1 MLNDPKDASEH
12 CPGLES
18 KEAGKASACEG
29 CPNQK
34 VCATGETRKP
44 DPDIPLIKEALSK
57 VKNKIIILSGKGG
70 VGKSTLTTNLALAL
84 AQDEC
89 IDVGVFDIDLC
100 GPSIPRMLG
109 IMNEESHASSS
120 GYSPIYR
127 ENIAV
132 MSTGFLIKE
141 DVALCLK
148 GDKKD
153 GLIKK
158 LLKEVNWNT
167 IDYLLI
173 DTPPG
178 TSNEHLTITSI
189 LGEIGVNGA
198 VIVTTPQEISLL
210 DVRKQINFLKK
221 VNVPVICM
229 VENMSKFICGKCGN
243 SSEIFPRSI
252 QQNVIQTCDEMQLKL
267 LVSIPIDQKVT
278 RCCDEG
284 RSLFE
289 EFPESSVAK
298 SYKKVADYIV
308 EFCKKNSSYQKNL

>member
-1 MLNDPKDASEH
+1 MINDPKNAPEH

-18 KEAGKASACEG
+18 EEAGKASACAG
-29 CPNQK
+29 CPNQN
-34 VCATGETRKP
+34 VCATGEFRKP
-44 DPDIPLIKEALSK
+44 DSDIPQIQDALSK

-70 VGKSTLTTNLALAL
+70 VGKSTITTNLALAL
-84 AQDEC
+84 AQDEY
-89 IDVGVFDIDLC
+89 IDIGVFDVDLC

-141 DVALCLK
+141 DDALCLK

-153 GLIKK
+153 RLIKR

-167 IDYLLI
+167 LDYLLI

-189 LGEIGVNGA
+189 LSEIGVNGA
-198 VIVTTPQEISLL
+198 IIVTTPQEISLL

-221 VNVPVICM
+221 VNIPVIGM
-229 VENMSKFICGKCGN
+229 IENMSIFVCGNCGK
-243 SSEIFPRSI
+243 SSNIFPHSI
-252 QQNVIQTCDEMQLKL
+252 QQSVGKTCEEMQLKL
-267 LVSIPIDQKVT
+267 LATIPIDQKIT

-284 RSLFE
+284 TSLFE
-289 EFPESSVAK
+289 EFPESSVVKSYQSVAEYIVK
-298 SYKKVADYIV
+298 YCEENISYKKI
-308 EFCKKNSSYQKNL
+308 F